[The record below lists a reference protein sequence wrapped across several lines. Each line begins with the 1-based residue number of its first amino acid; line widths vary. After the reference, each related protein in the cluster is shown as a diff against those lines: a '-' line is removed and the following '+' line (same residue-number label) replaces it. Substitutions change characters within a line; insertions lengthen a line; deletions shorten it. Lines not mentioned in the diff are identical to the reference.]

1 VKVFFLYTAIG
12 LATIVA
18 QTTILRLPVFQGVF
32 YDLVIPLVI
41 FVRLQLTLTTS
52 SLLALILGFVMDLFS
67 GGVFGLYMTLY
78 LWILLLVPGVS
89 NYFNVRGTACRSA
102 MMALCV
108 VGQNLLFLVSMA
120 LPWKGWHWLSDQ
132 VWPFVGQIVLA
143 AVTGPSVLSL
153 LETMHRSLQTQG
165 ATSRGDQGRFLADHE

>member
-1 VKVFFLYTAIG
+1 MKVFLLYAMVG

-41 FVRLQLTLTTS
+41 FVRLYWTWTAS
-52 SLLALILGFVMDLFS
+52 SLLALSLGFVMDLFS

-78 LWILLLVPGVS
+78 LWISLLVPGVS

-102 MMALCV
+102 MMALGV
-108 VGQNLLFLVSMA
+108 LGQNLLFLVSTA
-120 LPWKGWHWLSDQ
+120 LPWKGCHWLNDQ
-132 VWPFVGQIVLA
+132 FWPVLGQIVLA

-153 LETMHRSLQTQG
+153 LETMHRSLQTRG